1 MEKSG
6 LEGDSS
12 HPNRQILITDSAGTL
27 DVISAD
33 ACEET
38 VREYL
43 PTLPGFQPPQAVD
56 PGMMEEM
63 EMEMMGF

>member
-1 MEKSG
+1 
-6 LEGDSS
+6 LE
-12 HPNRQILITDSAGTL
+12 ILIADSAGTL
-27 DVISAD
+27 DVIAAD

-56 PGMMEEM
+56 PNMMMEEM
-63 EMEMMGF
+63 EMMGF